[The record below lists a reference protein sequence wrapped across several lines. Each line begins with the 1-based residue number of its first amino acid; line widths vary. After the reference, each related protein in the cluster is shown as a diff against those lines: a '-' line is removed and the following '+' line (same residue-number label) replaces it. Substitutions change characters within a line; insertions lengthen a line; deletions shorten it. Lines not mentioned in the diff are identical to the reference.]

1 MPSNHTVTGAGA
13 PPRSFS
19 TMNLYALSSSSSFL
33 GDTPANMG
41 PSGEV
46 MDTANRPFLLTATI
60 PTEALHSV
68 RDDRIDVSRPRV
80 PSTQQFEDLSR
91 MMSATVSSGGIH
103 GPSARR
109 LMHLQLQQQQP
120 QPESVQDSAFTHQ
133 SSPASAPNAGTVVSQ
148 GNQRHTTEG
157 SPTPRTTG
165 RSSSDHRLANT
176 TPEGRSPP
184 SRSPTAEQSSRV
196 DSIEQ
201 ERTTSRTGAP
211 ATARSSVSRGT
222 SGSRQENGPKPG
234 GSFAKSVRDIL
245 LGRPQSGTTSAATG
259 PRSASYRRIARSRGH
274 QSTSSMPATTTGK
287 HVTRTAIQ
295 SEAESVSSVFAQR
308 TIDVDRTILTTG
320 PDSRFRR
327 SHSPGP
333 LVGASNAMTQ
343 DTMRFRL
350 SSQRSEF
357 PYTSP
362 ALVSS
367 EPEVRQALMYLGGP
381 PTAQNLSIK
390 DVSYST
396 DRLSVEVPA
405 GRLREANKSRVRPR
419 PRSASSSMSKLS
431 GFWNAFLSVSGTSKM
446 AAPTHSVGHSSV
458 TTVKQVKG
466 HRNFLRHRSSA
477 SSGGELVLIKS
488 RSRHSKHS
496 KSNTDV
502 RDGIPISTVSGLSR
516 PHSEE
521 LRLLG
526 LLNIHDPELDLAV
539 GPRHRHHHQLSYQN
553 DGIHVI
559 AASPSRRGSP
569 PTSHHTDSEYLAR
582 LSTSGSVRC
591 LDDRGVGTSSTSGT
605 PHSQRSP
612 AVRKQATRSST
623 FGCLESYKKLDVLGE
638 GSYATVYRGYSHV
651 MCRSVAVKE
660 IRINPEEGLPFT
672 AIREASLL
680 KALRHANIVILHD
693 IVHTKNTL
701 NFIFEFVQSDLSKYI
716 ENHPQGIRLHNVRLF
731 LYQLLRGLA
740 YCHDRHILHRDLKPQ
755 NLLISGAGELKL
767 ADFGLAR
774 AKSVP
779 SRTYS
784 HEVVTL
790 WYRPP
795 DVLLGSTTYTASLDI
810 WGVGCIFTEMV
821 SGVATFPGSK
831 DAVDQ
836 LDKIFRIMG
845 TPSETTWRG
854 VSKLPKYKML
864 LGHLEENVSGV
875 QTPKSQQLRHEHSRS
890 SLSAGGTRG
899 GSGSDKSDDS
909 SKVAES
915 GGSST
920 STKHRRLQWYPSRP
934 LHRVIPRLNQAPHSE
949 ALAAQLLQL
958 PPSKRISARNAMR
971 TPYFASSLPTAQL
984 ACLPDTASIFEVPSV
999 RMLPE
1004 SLSSRSGGKAGGY
1017 SRLFERNYVQDNSRP
1032 SQSDVDDTEQ
1042 LDEDRLSEVKGRGR
1056 VINGYREEESSSYS
1070 VDELSANLGSNEAV
1084 HGECHGR
1091 WIRSG
1096 PGLSSRPKAHTTA
1109 EFDPSSVSLSAVSN
1123 GNNASAARTAAVL
1136 NDHISNR
1143 ATRDKHTAHSVCR
1156 INANGVAHQ
1165 LYTTR
1170 AYESADAII
1179 QATPMDEKKS
1189 VPVQSDRADAAVPV
1203 GQQPDSTDHRPV
1215 KYFPASFDHPQGLL
1229 GQQALHSHP
1238 GVTPLGPPQFTTL
1251 NPGQMFQ
1258 SPLRQGD
1265 HHTLPP
1271 GSSGFASPCSSS
1283 VVYPPSGVPVFPEYY
1298 FPYCPSS
1305 DHPHV
1310 SSFNSCP
1317 QCPAEERRRAAA
1329 AAAVAA
1335 AAAATAAAAA
1345 ATFCPSNQH
1354 LLPFF
1359 SQPHPNAQ
1367 QASTLVQRQPTQQLS
1382 AMPGDVCS
1390 DALAPYQTSHQPDTE
1405 PDTAAMRQSLSTG
1418 PLRQYQLHNPCM
1430 PPPGYVCAYFM
1441 PQQTLNQP
1449 SSHYTPSAYWPQ
1461 PFVPQ
1466 QQVPISQHVPAT
1478 TTSSYLPHDTYTA
1491 SLSSSVMSNF
1501 VTSVDTADDSTRP
1514 YNNTSSEIST
1524 VLSQPA
1530 RTTHYE
1536 DGSVK
1541 PFNPKLD
1548 SSIPAYPSTTA
1559 TEYPQ
1564 QLHPTP
1570 AASKSSVP
1578 VSGMQ
1583 SHPGPEGDRS
1593 DPTTSGP
1600 PPPSSNVVVQPGF
1613 YSLGSEASG
1622 QQWMFFLPYQ
1632 LDNNTTLPQM
1642 GIPWHPVSSE
1652 AQARM
1657 HLTQQATNSPY
1668 YFSPLIQ
1675 SQAFNMNQFSKTPYH
1690 PVMHPAMA
1698 DQTHL
1703 KDHAQSYWHSGV
1715 PFPMFTGQAM
1725 QTPGLPV
1732 QHQRSASACHAQPP
1746 SEQMSRSSY
1755 EHYDSANRD
1764 SFTSQSNP
1772 TAVSNWT
1779 TSDKVSPKFR
1789 VNRSISFTTPE
1800 LMRLEAKLT
1809 NPMQP
1814 DVPAHAAPYQR
1825 LPRSHASYE
1834 HYDSANRD
1842 SFTSQSNPTAV
1853 SNWTTSDKVS
1863 PKFRVNRSI
1872 SFTTPEL
1879 MRLEA
1884 KLTNPMQPDVPAHA
1898 APYQR
1903 LPRSHAYYPANHF
1916 CSLAA
1921 AAGTGCN
1928 NGGHPGSNALPTRQQ
1943 PTQSSPAGSGDA
1955 DLNFDLGDGR
1965 LPRPPP
1971 PFFCSHTGDNLHS
1984 SAL

>member
-1 MPSNHTVTGAGA
+1 
-13 PPRSFS
+13 
-19 TMNLYALSSSSSFL
+19 
-33 GDTPANMG
+33 
-41 PSGEV
+41 
-46 MDTANRPFLLTATI
+46 
-60 PTEALHSV
+60 
-68 RDDRIDVSRPRV
+68 
-80 PSTQQFEDLSR
+80 
-91 MMSATVSSGGIH
+91 
-103 GPSARR
+103 
-109 LMHLQLQQQQP
+109 
-120 QPESVQDSAFTHQ
+120 
-133 SSPASAPNAGTVVSQ
+133 
-148 GNQRHTTEG
+148 
-157 SPTPRTTG
+157 
-165 RSSSDHRLANT
+165 
-176 TPEGRSPP
+176 
-184 SRSPTAEQSSRV
+184 
-196 DSIEQ
+196 
-201 ERTTSRTGAP
+201 
-211 ATARSSVSRGT
+211 
-222 SGSRQENGPKPG
+222 
-234 GSFAKSVRDIL
+234 
-245 LGRPQSGTTSAATG
+245 
-259 PRSASYRRIARSRGH
+259 
-274 QSTSSMPATTTGK
+274 
-287 HVTRTAIQ
+287 
-295 SEAESVSSVFAQR
+295 
-308 TIDVDRTILTTG
+308 
-320 PDSRFRR
+320 
-327 SHSPGP
+327 
-333 LVGASNAMTQ
+333 
-343 DTMRFRL
+343 
-350 SSQRSEF
+350 
-357 PYTSP
+357 
-362 ALVSS
+362 
-367 EPEVRQALMYLGGP
+367 
-381 PTAQNLSIK
+381 
-390 DVSYST
+390 
-396 DRLSVEVPA
+396 
-405 GRLREANKSRVRPR
+405 
-419 PRSASSSMSKLS
+419 
-431 GFWNAFLSVSGTSKM
+431 
-446 AAPTHSVGHSSV
+446 
-458 TTVKQVKG
+458 
-466 HRNFLRHRSSA
+466 
-477 SSGGELVLIKS
+477 
-488 RSRHSKHS
+488 
-496 KSNTDV
+496 
-502 RDGIPISTVSGLSR
+502 
-516 PHSEE
+516 
-521 LRLLG
+521 
-526 LLNIHDPELDLAV
+526 
-539 GPRHRHHHQLSYQN
+539 
-553 DGIHVI
+553 
-559 AASPSRRGSP
+559 
-569 PTSHHTDSEYLAR
+569 
-582 LSTSGSVRC
+582 
-591 LDDRGVGTSSTSGT
+591 
-605 PHSQRSP
+605 
-612 AVRKQATRSST
+612 
-623 FGCLESYKKLDVLGE
+623 
-638 GSYATVYRGYSHV
+638 
-651 MCRSVAVKE
+651 
-660 IRINPEEGLPFT
+660 
-672 AIREASLL
+672 
-680 KALRHANIVILHD
+680 
-693 IVHTKNTL
+693 
-701 NFIFEFVQSDLSKYI
+701 
-716 ENHPQGIRLHNVRLF
+716 
-731 LYQLLRGLA
+731 
-740 YCHDRHILHRDLKPQ
+740 
-755 NLLISGAGELKL
+755 
-767 ADFGLAR
+767 
-774 AKSVP
+774 
-779 SRTYS
+779 
-784 HEVVTL
+784 
-790 WYRPP
+790 
-795 DVLLGSTTYTASLDI
+795 
-810 WGVGCIFTEMV
+810 
-821 SGVATFPGSK
+821 
-831 DAVDQ
+831 
-836 LDKIFRIMG
+836 MG

-1305 DHPHV
+1305 DHPH
-1310 SSFNSCP
+1310 
-1317 QCPAEERRRAAA
+1317 
-1329 AAAVAA
+1329 
-1335 AAAATAAAAA
+1335 
-1345 ATFCPSNQH
+1345 
-1354 LLPFF
+1354 
-1359 SQPHPNAQ
+1359 
-1367 QASTLVQRQPTQQLS
+1367 ASTLVQRQPTQQLS

-1466 QQVPISQHVPAT
+1466 QQVPISQHVPVT

-1825 LPRSHASYE
+1825 LPRSHA
-1834 HYDSANRD
+1834 
-1842 SFTSQSNPTAV
+1842 
-1853 SNWTTSDKVS
+1853 
-1863 PKFRVNRSI
+1863 
-1872 SFTTPEL
+1872 
-1879 MRLEA
+1879 
-1884 KLTNPMQPDVPAHA
+1884 
-1898 APYQR
+1898 
-1903 LPRSHAYYPANHF
+1903 YYPANHF

-1955 DLNFDLGDGR
+1955 DLNFDLADGR

>member
-1 MPSNHTVTGAGA
+1 MVA
-13 PPRSFS
+13 
-19 TMNLYALSSSSSFL
+19 
-33 GDTPANMG
+33 DT
-41 PSGEV
+41 S
-46 MDTANRPFLLTATI
+46 LI
-60 PTEALHSV
+60 YLHIS
-68 RDDRIDVSRPRV
+68 
-80 PSTQQFEDLSR
+80 
-91 MMSATVSSGGIH
+91 
-103 GPSARR
+103 
-109 LMHLQLQQQQP
+109 P
-120 QPESVQDSAFTHQ
+120 QA
-133 SSPASAPNAGTVVSQ
+133 
-148 GNQRHTTEG
+148 
-157 SPTPRTTG
+157 
-165 RSSSDHRLANT
+165 
-176 TPEGRSPP
+176 
-184 SRSPTAEQSSRV
+184 
-196 DSIEQ
+196 
-201 ERTTSRTGAP
+201 
-211 ATARSSVSRGT
+211 
-222 SGSRQENGPKPG
+222 
-234 GSFAKSVRDIL
+234 DIL
-245 LGRPQSGTTSAATG
+245 LGRPQSGNTSTTTG

-274 QSTSSMPATTTGK
+274 QSTSSMPATTAGK
-287 HVTRTAIQ
+287 HITRTAMH
-295 SEAESVSSVFAQR
+295 SEAESVSSMLTQR

-320 PDSRFRR
+320 PDSRDRR

-333 LVGASNAMTQ
+333 VVGAPNTITQ

-367 EPEVRQALMYLGGP
+367 EPEVRQALMDLGGP
-381 PTAQNLSIK
+381 PTTQNLSIK
-390 DVSYST
+390 EVSYST

-405 GRLREANKSRVRPR
+405 GRLREVNKSRVRPR

-431 GFWNAFLSVSGTSKM
+431 GFWNAFLSVSGTSKT

-477 SSGGELVLIKS
+477 CSGGELVLIKS

-526 LLNIHDPELDLAV
+526 LLNIHDPEMDLAV
-539 GPRHRHHHQLSYQN
+539 GPRHRHHHQLSYQS

-569 PTSHHTDSEYLAR
+569 PTSHHTDSEYFTR

-845 TPSETTWRG
+845 TPSEITWRG

-864 LGHLEENVSGV
+864 LGHLEENASG
-875 QTPKSQQLRHEHSRS
+875 
-890 SLSAGGTRG
+890 
-899 GSGSDKSDDS
+899 
-909 SKVAES
+909 
-915 GGSST
+915 
-920 STKHRRLQWYPSRP
+920 WYPSRP

-1017 SRLFERNYVQDNSRP
+1017 SRLFERNYVQDSSRP
-1032 SQSDVDDTEQ
+1032 PHSDVDDTEQ
-1042 LDEDRLSEVKGRGR
+1042 LDEDRHSEAKGRGR

-1070 VDELSANLGSNEAV
+1070 VDELSTNLGSNEAV

-1096 PGLSSRPKAHTTA
+1096 PGLSSRSKVHTTA

-1136 NDHISNR
+1136 NDHSNR
-1143 ATRDKHTAHSVCR
+1143 ATRGKHTAHSVCR

-1179 QATPMDEKKS
+1179 QATPMDEKN
-1189 VPVQSDRADAAVPV
+1189 VPVQCDRPGAAAPV
-1203 GQQPDSTDHRPV
+1203 GQQLDSNDHRPV

-1229 GQQALHSHP
+1229 GQQALHSHS
-1238 GVTPLGPPQFTTL
+1238 GVVPLAPPQFTTL

-1305 DHPHV
+1305 DHPHL
-1310 SSFNSCP
+1310 STFNSCP
-1317 QCPAEERRRAAA
+1317 QCPAEERRRAA
-1329 AAAVAA
+1329 
-1335 AAAATAAAAA
+1335 
-1345 ATFCPSNQH
+1345 SRRSGH
-1354 LLPFF
+1354 FF
-1359 SQPHPNAQ
+1359 
-1367 QASTLVQRQPTQQLS
+1367 
-1382 AMPGDVCS
+1382 
-1390 DALAPYQTSHQPDTE
+1390 SHQPDTE
-1405 PDTAAMRQSLSTG
+1405 SDTAAMRQSLSTG

-1461 PFVPQ
+1461 SFVPQ
-1466 QQVPISQHVPAT
+1466 QQVPISQHLPV
-1478 TTSSYLPHDTYTA
+1478 TTSSYLSHDTYTP

-1501 VTSVDTADDSTRP
+1501 VTSVDTADDSTRLC
-1514 YNNTSSEIST
+1514 NNTSSEIST

-1541 PFNPKLD
+1541 PFNPKHD
-1548 SSIPAYPSTTA
+1548 SSIPAYPPTTA

-1564 QLHPTP
+1564 QIHLTP
-1570 AASKSSVP
+1570 AVSKSSVP

-1583 SHPGPEGDRS
+1583 SHPGPEGDRGWLVQ
-1593 DPTTSGP
+1593 TQVNP
-1600 PPPSSNVVVQPGF
+1600 PP
-1613 YSLGSEASG
+1613 
-1622 QQWMFFLPYQ
+1622 Q
-1632 LDNNTTLPQM
+1632 L
-1642 GIPWHPVSSE
+1642 
-1652 AQARM
+1652 
-1657 HLTQQATNSPY
+1657 
-1668 YFSPLIQ
+1668 
-1675 SQAFNMNQFSKTPYH
+1675 
-1690 PVMHPAMA
+1690 
-1698 DQTHL
+1698 
-1703 KDHAQSYWHSGV
+1703 
-1715 PFPMFTGQAM
+1715 
-1725 QTPGLPV
+1725 
-1732 QHQRSASACHAQPP
+1732 
-1746 SEQMSRSSY
+1746 SSY

-1779 TSDKVSPKFR
+1779 ASDKVSPKFR

-1800 LMRLEAKLT
+1800 LMRLET
-1809 NPMQP
+1809 
-1814 DVPAHAAPYQR
+1814 
-1825 LPRSHASYE
+1825 
-1834 HYDSANRD
+1834 
-1842 SFTSQSNPTAV
+1842 
-1853 SNWTTSDKVS
+1853 
-1863 PKFRVNRSI
+1863 
-1872 SFTTPEL
+1872 
-1879 MRLEA
+1879 

-1928 NGGHPGSNALPTRQQ
+1928 NANHNAGRRHLVRGPNWFTSSDTCCFFYCEGIIRIGLEGSRQACRPEMPVSGRTLKLRNAQFRNGHRVFRHIIDARPTILSVQPIAIRQPGSMSKARFSYRKAPFALAFFIKALVLLVDKSFSKTKAPERGQGLDTTERVKVMDRVGEKV
-1943 PTQSSPAGSGDA
+1943 QSRVQRAQFRVCYQTGYGSEDELQYFGMNDY
-1955 DLNFDLGDGR
+1955 LNSTESYLTDVER
-1965 LPRPPP
+1965 
-1971 PFFCSHTGDNLHS
+1971 NLRIG
-1984 SAL
+1984 

>member
-19 TMNLYALSSSSSFL
+19 TMNLYALSSSSSLL

-46 MDTANRPFLLTATI
+46 MDTANRHFLLTATI
-60 PTEALHSV
+60 PTEALQSV

-91 MMSATVSSGGIH
+91 MMSATISSGGIH

-120 QPESVQDSAFTHQ
+120 QLEAIHDPALTHQ
-133 SSPASAPNAGTVVSQ
+133 SSPAPPHHASTVVSQ

-157 SPTPRTTG
+157 SSTPRATG
-165 RSSSDHRLANT
+165 RSSSDHRLATT
-176 TPEGRSPP
+176 TPEARSPL
-184 SRSPTAEQSSRV
+184 SRSPTLEQSSCV

-201 ERTTSRTGAP
+201 ERITGCIGAP
-211 ATARSSVSRGT
+211 ATARSSVGRGT
-222 SGSRQENGPKPG
+222 SGSRLENGPKPV

-245 LGRPQSGTTSAATG
+245 LGRPQSGTTSTTTG

-274 QSTSSMPATTTGK
+274 QSTSSMPATTGGK
-287 HVTRTAIQ
+287 HVTRAAIQ
-295 SEAESVSSVFAQR
+295 SEAESVSAMLTQR
-308 TIDVDRTILTTG
+308 TIDVDR
-320 PDSRFRR
+320 PDPRVRR

-333 LVGASNAMTQ
+333 GVGTPNTMTQ

-367 EPEVRQALMYLGGP
+367 EPEVRQVLMDLGGP

-405 GRLREANKSRVRPR
+405 GRLREVNKSRVRPR

-431 GFWNAFLSVSGTSKM
+431 GFWNAFLSVSGTSKV

-477 SSGGELVLIKS
+477 SSGAELVLIKS

-526 LLNIHDPELDLAV
+526 LLNIHDPEMDLAV
-539 GPRHRHHHQLSYQN
+539 GPRHRHHQLSYQN

-569 PTSHHTDSEYLAR
+569 PTSHHTDSEYLTR
-582 LSTSGSVRC
+582 LSASGSVRC

-864 LGHLEENVSGV
+864 LGHLEENASGV
-875 QTPKSQQLRHEHSRS
+875 QTPKSQQPRHEHSRS

-899 GSGSDKSDDS
+899 GSGSDKSDGS
-909 SKVAES
+909 SKAAES

-1042 LDEDRLSEVKGRGR
+1042 LDEDRHSEVKGRDR
-1056 VINGYREEESSSYS
+1056 IINGYREEESSSYS

-1096 PGLSSRPKAHTTA
+1096 PGLSSRSKVHTAA

-1136 NDHISNR
+1136 NDHIGHR

-1179 QATPMDEKKS
+1179 QATPMDEKKNL
-1189 VPVQSDRADAAVPV
+1189 PVQCDRADAAAPV
-1203 GQQPDSTDHRPV
+1203 GQQLDSNDHRPV

-1229 GQQALHSHP
+1229 GQQALHSHS
-1238 GVTPLGPPQFTTL
+1238 GVTPLAPPQLTTL

-1305 DHPHV
+1305 DHPHLN
-1310 SSFNSCP
+1310 SFNSCP

-1359 SQPHPNAQ
+1359 SQPHPSAQ

-1390 DALAPYQTSHQPDTE
+1390 DALTSYQTSHQPDTE
-1405 PDTAAMRQSLSTG
+1405 PDTMAMRQSSSTG

-1441 PQQTLNQP
+1441 PQHTLNQP

-1466 QQVPISQHVPAT
+1466 QQVPISQHLPLT
-1478 TTSSYLPHDTYTA
+1478 TTSAYLSHDTYPA
-1491 SLSSSVMSNF
+1491 SLSSSVVSNF

-1514 YNNTSSEIST
+1514 CNNTSSEISA
-1524 VLSQPA
+1524 VLSQPT
-1530 RTTHYE
+1530 RTTHYD

-1541 PFNPKLD
+1541 PFNPKHD
-1548 SSIPAYPSTTA
+1548 SSIPAYPPATA

-1564 QLHPTP
+1564 QLHLTP
-1570 AASKSSVP
+1570 PASKSSVP

-1583 SHPGPEGDRS
+1583 SHPGPEGDRC

-1600 PPPSSNVVVQPGF
+1600 SPPSSNVVVQPGF
-1613 YSLGSEASG
+1613 YGLGSEASG
-1622 QQWMFFLPYQ
+1622 QQWMVFLPYQ
-1632 LDNNTTLPQM
+1632 LDNSTTIPQM
-1642 GIPWHPVSSE
+1642 GIPWHPGSSE

-1657 HLTQQATNSPY
+1657 HLTQATNSPY

-1690 PVMHPAMA
+1690 PVMHATMA
-1698 DQTHL
+1698 HQSHL
-1703 KDHAQSYWHSGV
+1703 KDHVQSYWHSGI
-1715 PFPMFTGQAM
+1715 PLPMFAGQAM

-1779 TSDKVSPKFR
+1779 ASDKVSPKFR

-1814 DVPAHAAPYQR
+1814 DVA
-1825 LPRSHASYE
+1825 
-1834 HYDSANRD
+1834 
-1842 SFTSQSNPTAV
+1842 
-1853 SNWTTSDKVS
+1853 
-1863 PKFRVNRSI
+1863 
-1872 SFTTPEL
+1872 
-1879 MRLEA
+1879 
-1884 KLTNPMQPDVPAHA
+1884 AHA

-1928 NGGHPGSNALPTRQQ
+1928 NGGHPGSNALSTRQQ
-1943 PTQSSPAGSGDA
+1943 HTQSSPAGSGDA
-1955 DLNFDLGDGR
+1955 DLNFDLSDGR